1 MATSGRRQPVT
12 PLSRR
17 SRQSPDSSLQ
27 TSLASRTSNP
37 DNMEVKNEEEDTPI
51 PDVNERLSYVRP
63 SRELL
68 EYYRKKIAEYD
79 DEHEMMNRKLDQ
91 YRMTYMEQV
100 KARPVQNDIYGTVS

>member
-17 SRQSPDSSLQ
+17 SGLSPDSSLR
-27 TSLASRTSNP
+27 TSVASRTSNL
-37 DNMEVKNEEEDTPI
+37 DNVDMKDEEEDPPI

-100 KARPVQNDIYGTVS
+100 STES